1 MLSLRYKTTLAV
13 ASICELGAS
22 VKNDRAKINGTAKM
36 TEQQECFLFLSRHI
50 FKTNFSQPHN

>member
-36 TEQQECFLFLSRHI
+36 TEQQECFLFFVKAH
-50 FKTNFSQPHN
+50 F